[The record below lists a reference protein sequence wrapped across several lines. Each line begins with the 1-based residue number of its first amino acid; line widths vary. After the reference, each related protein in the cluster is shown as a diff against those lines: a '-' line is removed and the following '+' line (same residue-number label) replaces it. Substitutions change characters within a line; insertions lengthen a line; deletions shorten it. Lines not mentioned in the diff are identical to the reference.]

1 MDHALGSSRTYSRDG
16 RMVQYL
22 QINQHDIPY
31 SQNEEYTLYDH
42 FNKCR
47 KSFWE
52 NLTHIYDKILNKMG
66 IDGKYINIIK
76 AMYDKPTAN
85 IILWWKAYSISV
97 KIRNKN
103 RMANL
108 AT

>member
-42 FNKCR
+42 FYKCR